1 MWWDDMGWQESV
13 RLCNFALS
21 LNSDHLVVSIC
32 VRFHP
37 QRRPLRLGIPV
48 SLCSQSYQQ
57 LSTWPFVIMCLSL
70 SGGKKIP
77 GNVQLQPGNPLSP
90 IGPGPSILKHPVEH
104 SPSSINLSLQAKRE
118 KLERLY
124 KDVLHLK
131 IRKRQRV
138 WWLGWRYN
146 HSQGTLMGLK
156 TSQNWLPGI
165 TRRHFSGCVLVLGG
179 VIESFPDFQSMWR
192 LESIVP

>member
-1 MWWDDMGWQESV
+1 
-13 RLCNFALS
+13 
-21 LNSDHLVVSIC
+21 
-32 VRFHP
+32 
-37 QRRPLRLGIPV
+37 
-48 SLCSQSYQQ
+48 
-57 LSTWPFVIMCLSL
+57 MCLSL
-70 SGGKKIP
+70 SGGKKFP
-77 GNVQLQPGNPLSP
+77 GNLQLQPGNPLSP

-131 IRKRQRV
+131 IRKCQRV

-165 TRRHFSGCVLVLGG
+165 SRRHFSGCVLVLGG
-179 VIESFPDFQSMWR
+179 CNRKFPWFSKYVTFGIDSGTPLLAPSLEMKTSYQKGVCLGNPRVIASILFFSCWAL
-192 LESIVP
+192 LEDH

>member
-1 MWWDDMGWQESV
+1 MTI
-13 RLCNFALS
+13 R
-21 LNSDHLVVSIC
+21 DHVSISEW
-32 VRFHP
+32 R
-37 QRRPLRLGIPV
+37 
-48 SLCSQSYQQ
+48 
-57 LSTWPFVIMCLSL
+57 
-70 SGGKKIP
+70 KKIP

-146 HSQGTLMGLK
+146 CSQGTLMGVK

-179 VIESFPDFQSMWR
+179 AIESFPDFQSMWR
-192 LESIVP
+192 LESIAPLLAPSLEMKTSYHKGLGLLRWSQVIASILFFSCWALLEDH